1 MYFASLACL
10 SYTAFAF
17 QQTRSLIGVH
27 EDRHGLVDP
36 SVYETAFRDSSN
48 LIQIAHTHSPQK
60 SPQDALTGFLDN
72 INSAVTKLQSILS
85 PAASTSFLQ
94 TKQVR
99 PFSSLQEEK
108 MAEVRLAANEQ
119 ALNDKQSMLRSKIE
133 TLKNQV
139 QDEISAAHHEKQE
152 IEERMARRGVAPGA
166 GLSSSF
172 VQTKLST
179 DKTQRELEKIHE
191 MARAWKVA
199 ADRFSHAE
207 LASVAE
213 PDAAVI
219 EANSRV
225 EADRKKLKRLEAL
238 VNVDVE
244 KVEKDAALVNAQRIE
259 MKKQRA
265 MNDLES
271 INQ

>member
-1 MYFASLACL
+1 ML
-10 SYTAFAF
+10 AF

-36 SVYETAFRDSSN
+36 SVYEPAFRDSSN
-48 LIQIAHTHSPQK
+48 LIQIAHEPHRPRK
-60 SPQDALTGFLDN
+60 SPKDTLTGFLDN
-72 INSAVTKLQSILS
+72 INFAVNKLQSLFTSS
-85 PAASTSFLQ
+85 PSSSFLQ
-94 TKQVR
+94 TTDFR
-99 PFSSLQEEK
+99 PFSSVQEEK
-108 MAEVRLAANEQ
+108 VAEVRLAANEE
-119 ALNDKQSMLRSKIE
+119 ALNDKQALLRTKIE

-139 QDEISAAHHEKQE
+139 QDQISAAHHEKQE

-179 DKTQRELEKIHE
+179 DKTQRELERIHE

-207 LASVAE
+207 LASAAE

-225 EADRKKLKRLEAL
+225 EADRKKLKRLEAM
-238 VNVDVE
+238 VNMDIQ
-244 KVEKDAALVNAQRIE
+244 KVEKDAAIVNAQRIE
-259 MKKQRA
+259 MKQQRA

-271 INQ
+271 ISH